1 MKGDEDE
8 RSSPISA
15 ACSKLARRRRRNRP
29 AAARPSRQRADRH
42 LRDRPRLGR
51 RSPQHFRRAFAC
63 RAGHATEQFQSRRCV
78 RGADRPLAPRR
89 GPDPALCPRHLRKR
103 PFRIRHVAVV
113 EEQPVPD
120 RFLVPGRDHRSKR
133 HHALQQYR
141 RRGQRRRP
149 SRPGAF
155 QGSRGEHRRLP
166 LHQQAGARPRLEQMV
181 DPAHAAHLRAGRRLR
196 RRGRGV
202 ARPRISFPLLQFG
215 RHRKEWHHHP
225 ARPRRHCPRARGE
238 RPRRDRH
245 IVARKCADDAA
256 HAREQRLLH
265 RPQPGGRHRAA
276 GLVSQGQG
284 LSTCRERRPGHR

>member
-155 QGSRGEHRRLP
+155 QGSRESTGDFLFISKPVLGRVSNKWSIQLTRRIFAQDGGFGGVVVVSL
-166 LHQQAGARPRLEQMV
+166 
-181 DPAHAAHLRAGRRLR
+181 DPEYL
-196 RRGRGV
+196 
-202 ARPRISFPLLQFG
+202 SPLLQFG

-238 RPRRDRH
+238 RPRRDRQ